1 MSEKDLTPELIAKFV
16 KFLKWVKAHPR
27 GTWQDDPEIYA
38 IYQVWITIIRDDLN
52 LLDGKG
58 TMRDVDGLSSY
69 GELFLMKYCQEAKP
83 ARRRGRPRDPSIDR
97 KQDERIRNA
106 RETGNYPKDKE
117 LAQAFNLTVPEV
129 RRALDRDRKR
139 AKSEEESKSEVE
151 L

>member
-1 MSEKDLTPELIAKFV
+1 
-16 KFLKWVKAHPR
+16 
-27 GTWQDDPEIYA
+27 
-38 IYQVWITIIRDDLN
+38 
-52 LLDGKG
+52 
-58 TMRDVDGLSSY
+58 
-69 GELFLMKYCQEAKP
+69 MKYCQEAKP